1 MVRFVVRRLLLLIPI
16 LIALS
21 ILLFAWVRAL
31 PGSTANSLLG
41 ERATPETL
49 AAVERL
55 YGLDQP
61 IIVQY
66 WKYIR
71 RSVTGD
77 FGISSQTRRPV
88 TEEMVRL
95 FPATIEL
102 TALAVIIAVGLG
114 IPLGYFAARRY
125 GTWLDQLTVVGSLI
139 GITIPVFFLG
149 FLLKYFFA
157 VKLGWLPT
165 TGRADRRI
173 LGVEHPTGF
182 YVLDG
187 ILTGNPAA
195 SWDAIKH
202 LILPAVA
209 LATIPLAII
218 VRITRASVLDV
229 VHEDYVRT
237 AEAKGLMSSTIT
249 RRHVLRN
256 ALLPVV
262 TILGIYLGLLLSG
275 AILTETVF
283 AFNGV
288 GKFVADAIRFR
299 DYSVIQGFILVF
311 AVLYVVVNLL
321 VDIAY
326 GLIDPR
332 VRVR

>member
-1 MVRFVVRRLLLLIPI
+1 MARFVVRRLLLLVPI
-16 LIALS
+16 LLGLS

-41 ERATPETL
+41 ERATPETI

-66 WKYIR
+66 WKYLR
-71 RSVTGD
+71 RSATGD
-77 FGISSQTRRPV
+77 FGTSAQTRRPV

-95 FPATIEL
+95 FPGTIEL
-102 TALAVIIAVGLG
+102 TALAVVLAVGIG
-114 IPLGYFAARRY
+114 VPLGYFAARRF
-125 GTWLDQLTVVGSLI
+125 GTWLDSTAIVGSLI

-149 FLLKYFFA
+149 FLLKYVFA
-157 VKLGWLPT
+157 LKLGWLPT
-165 TGRADRRI
+165 TGRSDQRI

-187 ILTGNPAA
+187 IITGNLAA

-218 VRITRASVLDV
+218 TRITRASVLDV

-237 AEAKGLMSSTIT
+237 AEAKGLMASTIT

-262 TILGIYLGLLLSG
+262 TIIGLQLGLLLSG

-283 AFNGV
+283 VFNGV

-311 AVLYVVVNLL
+311 AVIYVVVNLL

-326 GLIDPR
+326 GLVDPR